1 MIPSING
8 KEKREAGTFDLSEYL
23 NVQIEGLKEYCVEAF
38 AERTGRNYQ
47 ISKTTSSGNG
57 KQEEKIQ
64 DAGREKPVIC
74 IRKKESM
81 PEEAYELAVSETG
94 IQIAAATERGAIWAL
109 TTVCQNL
116 KDNQVPYMEV
126 SDSPKCAHRG
136 MSLDC
141 ARHFFHVDAVKKII
155 DALSIAK
162 MNVLHWHLADDQ
174 GFRIESRKF
183 PKLMEVS
190 GDYYTQ
196 EEIREVVQYAKLYG
210 VEVVPEIDVPGHV
223 SAILAAY
230 PQYSCS
236 GRQVKVAK
244 CGGIYPVIL
253 CAGKEDVFTFLEEL
267 LDEVCPLFESDRFH
281 IGGDEAPKMEWK
293 KCPHCQAVMKAEGYT
308 DYEHLQGYFARRVS
322 EILKKQGKTPICWNE
337 TACCGELPED
347 VTLQFWTLNEAEQMK
362 QYVEAGG
369 KWIYSDMF
377 ELYLDYPYSMTPV
390 KKIFET
396 VPHFGSR
403 EVPRMD
409 GFLGMEA
416 CVWAEHITEPERL
429 YTRIFPRIYAL
440 AETAWAGYESSYES
454 FEDRLRQILLYLKQ
468 HGIAYTEESW
478 WNPAGDA
485 RREEAFG
492 YFMGINSAMDE
503 ETKAA
508 TAEASKPGEEFAR
521 SFMTKFFQP
530 EDLPYLMGG
539 RNADASGH
547 QEA

>member
-8 KEKREAGTFDLSEYL
+8 KEKREAGMFDLPECL
-23 NVQIEGLKEYCVEAF
+23 NVQIEGLEAYCIEAF

-47 ISKTTSSGNG
+47 ISKTTVSDNVE
-57 KQEEKIQ
+57 QEEKTQ

-74 IRKKESM
+74 IRKKESI
-81 PEEAYELAVSETG
+81 PEEAYGLTVSESG
-94 IQIAAATERGAIWAL
+94 IQIEAGTERGAIWAL
-109 TTVCQNL
+109 ATVYQNL
-116 KDNQVPYMEV
+116 KDNQIPYMEV
-126 SDSPKCAHRG
+126 SDHPQCAHRG
-136 MSLDC
+136 LSLDC
-141 ARHFFHVDAVKKII
+141 ARHFFDVKAVKKVI
-155 DALSIAK
+155 DGISIAK

-174 GFRIESRKF
+174 GFRIESKKF
-183 PKLMEVS
+183 PKLMEAS

-196 EEIREVVQYAKLYG
+196 EEIREVVQYAKVRG

-236 GRQVKVAK
+236 GRPVKVAR

-253 CAGKEDVFTFLEEL
+253 CAGKEDVFAF
-267 LDEVCPLFESDRFH
+267 LDELFGEICPLFESDRFH
-281 IGGDEAPKMEWK
+281 IGGDEAPKVEWK
-293 KCPHCQAVMKAEGYT
+293 KCPHCNAVMKAKGYT
-308 DYEHLQGYFARRVS
+308 DYEHLQGYFARRVG
-322 EILKKQGKTPICWNE
+322 EILKKYGKTPICWNE
-337 TACCGELPED
+337 TACCGELPEN
-347 VTLQFWTLNEAEQMK
+347 VTLQFWTLNAAEQMK

-396 VPHFGSR
+396 MPHFGSR
-403 EVPRMD
+403 KVPCMD

-440 AETAWAGYESSYES
+440 AETAWAGQKTGYEE
-454 FEDRLRQILLYLKQ
+454 FENRLKEMLPYLEQ
-468 HGIAYTEESW
+468 HQTAYTEESW
-478 WNPAGDA
+478 WNPTGDA

-508 TAEASKPGEEFAR
+508 TVEASRPGEEFAR

-530 EDLPYLMGG
+530 EDLPYLMGSM
-539 RNADASGH
+539 NADASGH

>member
-8 KEKREAGTFDLSEYL
+8 TEKRETEIFGFPEKLT
-23 NVQIEGLKEYCVEAF
+23 VQLEGLEAYCMDAF
-38 AERTGRNYQ
+38 AERTGKKCQVLKRTV
-47 ISKTTSSGNG
+47 SCK
-57 KQEEKIQ
+57 EEQ
-64 DAGREKPVIC
+64 REKPVIC
-74 IRKKESM
+74 IRKIEDLS
-81 PEEAYELAVSETG
+81 EEAYELTVSENG
-94 IQIAAATERGAIWAL
+94 VQIGAATERGAIWAL
-109 TTVCQNL
+109 TTVFQNMEGG
-116 KDNQVPYMEV
+116 QIPYMEV
-126 SDSPKCAHRG
+126 NDDPKCAHRG

-141 ARHFFHVDAVKKII
+141 ARHFFDVDAVKKII

-174 GFRIESRKF
+174 GFRIESKKF

-190 GDYYTQ
+190 GSYYTQ
-196 EEIREVVQYAKLYG
+196 EEIREVVQYAKTRG
-210 VEVVPEIDVPGHV
+210 MEIVPEIDVPGHV

-236 GRQVKVAK
+236 GRTVKVAK

-267 LDEVCPLFESDRFH
+267 LEEVCPLFESVRFH
-281 IGGDEAPKMEWK
+281 IGGDEAPKVEWK
-293 KCPHCQAVMKAEGYT
+293 KCPHCQAVMEAEGYA
-308 DYEHLQGYFARRVS
+308 DYEYLQGYFMRRVG

-416 CVWAEHITEPERL
+416 CVWTEHITDPERL

-440 AETAWAGYESSYES
+440 AETAWAGYESSYEA
-454 FEDRLRQILLYLKQ
+454 FEDRLRQMLPYLEK

-508 TAEASKPGEEFAR
+508 TAEASRPGEEFAR
-521 SFMTKFFQP
+521 SFMNKFFQP
-530 EDLPYLMGG
+530 EDLPYLMGNM
-539 RNADASGH
+539 NADASE
-547 QEA
+547 QI